1 MAISRQE
8 TAHFCSG
15 NKILPIKTTSSSVIH
30 NYVQSETKGSP
41 PARAKYRRAVYFM
54 YPPQSYAMKYMLY
67 YKGKS
72 NVTFNLRSRREIDIS

>member
-1 MAISRQE
+1 MLFSPLTRYNFENFLHVPPNHAW
-8 TAHFCSG
+8 
-15 NKILPIKTTSSSVIH
+15 SSYLSNFIP
-30 NYVQSETKGSP
+30 SPPPPP

-54 YPPQSYAMKYMLY
+54 YPQQSYALKYKLY

>member
-1 MAISRQE
+1 MAFSRQE

-30 NYVQSETKGSP
+30 NYVQSETRGY
-41 PARAKYRRAVYFM
+41 RTKYRRAVYFM
-54 YPPQSYAMKYMLY
+54 YPPQSYAMKYKLY